1 MNVFSNIRVFLVR
14 FYSFFLSNR
23 KSKVIFYHDLH
34 SDIKYTDMSTP
45 LNLFVE
51 HVNIIRNSGYEIVNK
66 INKEKGQIEIS
77 FDDGFLGV
85 YDNINVI
92 RDLNIPIQLFVV
104 SSYLGRKN
112 HINKDQLLELSLL
125 SQVTISS
132 HTHNHYRLDSL
143 QENEVLYDLE
153 MSKKVIE
160 GLINEK
166 IASICFPEGIF
177 NLKIINIARKV
188 GFSCLY
194 ISIPGFYSDF
204 FLPGVIKR
212 SLVQFA
218 SANEFR
224 AILRGGDHI
233 LYWWYKYKHYIQS

>member
-1 MNVFSNIRVFLVR
+1 M
-14 FYSFFLSNR
+14 Y
-23 KSKVIFYHDLH
+23 
-34 SDIKYTDMSTP
+34 
-45 LNLFVE
+45 
-51 HVNIIRNSGYEIVNK
+51 
-66 INKEKGQIEIS
+66 
-77 FDDGFLGV
+77 
-85 YDNINVI
+85 
-92 RDLNIPIQLFVV
+92 
-104 SSYLGRKN
+104 
-112 HINKDQLLELSLL
+112 KDQLLELSLL

-143 QENEVLYDLE
+143 QENEVLYELE

-166 IASICFPEGIF
+166 IFSICFPEGIF

-233 LYWWYKYKHYIQS
+233 LYWWYKYKHYIES

>member
-1 MNVFSNIRVFLVR
+1 MNIFFNIRVLLVR
-14 FYSFFLSNR
+14 VYSLFFSSR
-23 KSKVIFYHDLH
+23 RSKVIFYHDLH
-34 SDIKYTDMSTP
+34 SDVKYTDMSTP
-45 LNLFVE
+45 IHLFVE
-51 HVNIIRNSGYEIVNK
+51 HVNIIRNSGYEIVSK
-66 INKEKGQIEIS
+66 IHKEKGQIEIS
-77 FDDGFLGV
+77 FDDGFLGL
-85 YDNINVI
+85 YDNINI
-92 RDLNIPIQLFVV
+92 IKDLDVPIQLFIV
-104 SSYLGRKN
+104 SSYLGRKKYL
-112 HINKDQLLELSLL
+112 NKDQLLELSLL

-143 QENEVLYDLE
+143 QEDEVLYELE

-166 IASICFPEGIF
+166 IYSICFPEGIF
-177 NLKIINIARKV
+177 NLKIINIARKA

-218 SANEFR
+218 GTNEFR

-233 LYWWYKYKHYIQS
+233 LYRWYKYKHYIES